1 MTSSEMS
8 IDGSYTSVSPPVSPP
23 VEEHQTHPDT
33 RDQASLQNTA
43 AAMEGAENPPPE
55 SPTSPESS
63 QAPGRPLSMMVAA
76 PGPGSVR
83 SNANL
88 DEDTSEEFPMRP
100 KRSWIYKMRRQIR
113 KLCNCVGW

>member
-8 IDGSYTSVSPPVSPP
+8 IDGSYTSVSPPVSPA

-43 AAMEGAENPPPE
+43 AALEAAANSSPE
-55 SPTSPESS
+55 SAVSPESS
-63 QAPGRPLSMMVAA
+63 QVPGGPLPMMVAA
-76 PGPGSVR
+76 PSPGSVR
-83 SNANL
+83 SNANP

-100 KRSWIYKMRRQIR
+100 KRSWIYKTR
-113 KLCNCVGW
+113 KQLGRLCNCVAW